1 MSRFQKRAVIVAV
14 ILAACGI
21 FWLSKRDGSEEKQTT
36 HPGVKTHVA
45 IDPALRPEGVG
56 ALGRIEPRSR
66 VIDLSHDAGP
76 EGARIGELLVAESQ
90 QVKKGEVIAIFSD
103 YERKKAKLD
112 SAKAQ
117 IPMLEAR
124 IKAERANQSFA
135 FKEYERTRKL
145 VKTSAVSRARFD
157 ETERNLRQ
165 SQANVNSL
173 EAQLIATKAD
183 LVLAEREL
191 EQSTLVSPID
201 GTILKI
207 KAWPGERV
215 TDNGVVEIANLS
227 QMDVV
232 AEIYERDMPRVK
244 IGQKAEIKVPGMQ
257 ETIGGTVRE
266 LGYVVRKND
275 LNDTDP
281 LADRDNRI
289 VEVRITLDPGKEDIL
304 KHLIYMQVDVRLL

>member
-1 MSRFQKRAVIVAV
+1 MTKFKKRAIIIAAV
-14 ILAACGI
+14 LAACVL
-21 FWLSKRDGSEEKQTT
+21 FWLFKDTNEEQHAAPAK
-36 HPGVKTHVA
+36 PAEVA
-45 IDPALRPEGVG
+45 VDPALRPNGVG
-56 ALGRIEPRSR
+56 SLGRIEPRSR

-76 EGARIGELLVAESQ
+76 EGARIGELLVTESQ
-90 QVKKGEVIAIFSD
+90 MVKKGEVIAIFSD
-103 YERKKAKLD
+103 YERKKAKLE

-117 IPMLEAR
+117 IPTLEAR

-135 FKEYERTRKL
+135 VKEYERTRKL

-165 SQANVNSL
+165 SQATVSSL

-215 TDNGVVEIANLS
+215 TDGGVVEIADLS

-232 AEIYERDMPRVK
+232 AEIYERDMARVK
-244 IGQKAEIKVPGMQ
+244 IGQKAEIKVPGMNG
-257 ETIGGTVRE
+257 TFGGTVRE

-275 LNDTDP
+275 MNDTDP
-281 LADRDNRI
+281 LADRDNRV

>member
-1 MSRFQKRAVIVAV
+1 MKNRKRLLIVTAVI
-14 ILAACGI
+14 ILSVL
-21 FWLSKRDGSEEKQTT
+21 FWLFKGEKAETSVPNAQTPT
-36 HPGVKTHVA
+36 VV
-45 IDPALRPEGVG
+45 DPAARPDGVG

-90 QVKKGEVIAIFSD
+90 TVKKGDVIAIFSD
-103 YERKKAKLD
+103 HGRKKAKLD
-112 SAKAQ
+112 SAKAKV
-117 IPMLEAR
+117 PMLESR
-124 IKAERANQSFA
+124 IKAEHANEQFA
-135 FKEYERTRKL
+135 VRDYERARKL
-145 VKTSAVSRARFD
+145 VKSNTISKSRFD
-157 ETERNLRQ
+157 ETERNLRE
-165 SQANVNSL
+165 SRATVASL
-173 EAQLIATKAD
+173 ESELSSMKAD

-191 EQSTLVSPID
+191 DQSTLVSPID

-215 TDNGVVEIANLS
+215 TDAGVVEIADLT

-232 AEIYERDMPRVK
+232 AEIYERDMARVK
-244 IGQKAEIKVPGMQ
+244 IGQKAEIKVPGMN
-257 ETIGGTVRE
+257 ELFYGTVRE

-289 VEVRITLDPGKEDIL
+289 VEVRITLDTGKEEIL